1 MTTINRKIQPGTQL
15 VSSFTFP
22 QPEVFKLDNG
32 IPVYQLNTGTQDIT
46 KIEFIFKAGSWFE
59 TKPLVAKFTNK
70 MLKEGTRSFS
80 STQIHETTD
89 YYGAHLELST
99 DKDFSNVVLY
109 SLNKHL
115 NQLLPLL
122 EEVILYPVFPE
133 KELTTRKQNKK
144 QEFLVNC
151 EKVKYI
157 ARWKFNEL
165 IFGIEHPYGKFH
177 EAGDFDLITPDDL
190 TDFHRNQYKIQDS
203 KIILSGKIPSD
214 LIRNLNKH
222 FGAKTD
228 TYPGN
233 HQPFIPEIKNQPEQ
247 VHLKKENAIQSAIRI
262 GKPFINKTHPD
273 YLKMKVVN
281 TVLGGYFGSRLMT
294 TIREEKGY
302 TYGIGSGITSL
313 QHGGV
318 FFIASEVGAD
328 VTNDA
333 IKDIYNEIKILQ
345 EETVPE
351 AELNLVRNY
360 MLGSLLRSLD
370 GPFALAESLKS
381 IIEYDLGVDYFTK
394 FIDTIKNI
402 SAVEIKNLAQQ
413 YFNLDSLY
421 ELKVGK

>member
-1 MTTINRKIQPGTQL
+1 MTPISRKIQPKTQL

-32 IPVYQLNTGTQDIT
+32 IPVYQLNSGTQDIT

-59 TKPLVAKFTNK
+59 KKALVAKFTNK

-80 STQIHETTD
+80 STEIHETTD
-89 YYGAHLELST
+89 YYGAHLELSS
-99 DKDFSNVVLY
+99 DKDFSSVVLY

-115 NQLLPLL
+115 NHLLPLF
-122 EEVILYPVFPE
+122 EEVILDPVFPE

-157 ARWKFNEL
+157 ARWKFNEM
-165 IFGIEHPYGKFH
+165 IFGNEHPYGKFH
-177 EAGDFDLITPDDL
+177 EAGDFDLLTPEDL
-190 TDFHRNQYKIQDS
+190 IEFHRGQYKIQAG

-214 LIRNLNKH
+214 LLKNLNKH
-222 FGAKTD
+222 FGTRTNAN
-228 TYPGN
+228 PGN
-233 HQPFIPEIKNQPEQ
+233 NQPHAYVIKNHPEK
-247 VHLKKENAIQSAIRI
+247 VHVKKENAIQSAIRI

-313 QHGGV
+313 QYGGA

-328 VTNDA
+328 VTGDA
-333 IKDIYNEIKILQ
+333 IKDIYNEIEILQ
-345 EETVPE
+345 QETVPKK
-351 AELNLVRNY
+351 ELDLVRNY
-360 MLGSLLRSLD
+360 MLGSMLRSLD

-381 IIEYDLGVDYFTK
+381 IIEYDLGIDYFTNY
-394 FIDTIKNI
+394 IDIIKNI
-402 SAVEIKNLAQQ
+402 SSGEIRDLAQQ